1 MIYETFGND
10 IAAPF
15 RIEEIVKTVVI
26 PSEIRAGVASIDIQ
40 NETFFEIIELST
52 QFNSYAVNYKH
63 LTEGEKTA
71 QMLSMIQ

>member
-40 NETFFEIIELST
+40 NETFIEIT
-52 QFNSYAVNYKH
+52 DFNIRLGYQGR
-63 LTEGEKTA
+63 LTVKP
-71 QMLSMIQ
+71 

>member
-10 IAAPF
+10 IAAPL

-40 NETFFEIIELST
+40 NETFFDITELIRLQVNT
-52 QFNSYAVNYKH
+52 LAENCKNSS
-63 LTEGEKTA
+63 GRP
-71 QMLSMIQ
+71 

>member
-52 QFNSYAVNYKH
+52 QFNSYAVNNKI
-63 LTEGEKTA
+63 LTEGEK
-71 QMLSMIQ
+71 QRKC